1 MNIFFQIA
9 IGLVPVFLTF
19 LIITIVKRKAE
30 KKDLILNI
38 ITVSVT
44 GLILIGAVVMGIITA
59 LGKGNLSSEKKDKVT
74 LDLVYAVAENGD
86 YEYAFELL
94 DSMRESSA
102 DSAAIA
108 MCRGNLYASMR
119 QPTYAKA
126 MYSKAN
132 AMEEVKNYG
141 QLMELCDRAIEES
154 KVDYTTLI
162 QNGEAE
168 EIETECTDELKDY
181 ADDIIKESI
190 SDDDIKDTGD
200 ILAES
205 EKVFDEFI
213 TSDTLPE
220 DEIEKLIK
228 KLDKLI
234 EENPE
239 LLEIPFVRECRLK
252 LLSLVEKYKDIVAT
266 LDENTTFDEL
276 AIIAELY
283 VNDLIK
289 GKDFPEGY
297 GENFT
302 EIAEAVAKQLEKTK
316 DIISDEE
323 PNTQRRVEELIE
335 RLKESSKNPAI
346 AMLCE
351 ELAIIASDESSHD
364 RPKAYM
370 QLARIEY
377 HEGNDELAE
386 QYISSALNTVGVSDD
401 DSFAVPMIEIVD
413 AITDKDD
420 INKVKDIAVYVED
433 VTSNSS
439 DYLVVKAIDKA
450 KQENG
455 ESTDTDTDSDS
466 DDARNPFEVFFADT
480 ASKKRNAFSIT
491 SVDATNFE
499 TVQLVVNVDPSISLT
514 AEELKKL
521 INIKDCDIDIED
533 FEIEKVEYSGAQI
546 MLVCDISGSMYG
558 QPIDDLRY
566 AVKQYVE
573 TSSDV
578 ESIALVTFDDYII
591 DVYDFGTDNDTLI
604 NAAEGLYSQ
613 GGTNMYGAIVDS
625 LGNFD
630 SDDDELRYIL
640 LLSDGCDNSPASTES
655 INNNIGYP
663 CKENGIVLYSLGL
676 GSSVDIDYMNTIA
689 TSTGGY
695 FTYINNSNTL
705 DTFYSSLR
713 SQILNRYIITF
724 EAKDTLRADR
734 EVTISLNDKI
744 NNNIVSDTKRYTMY
758 GTDADVD
765 SLEENEDMIEFQNLS
780 VSGLDTRR
788 IFKNNKPVTVNL
800 KGTGFKKDFTYS
812 VSLKGKLDYDSITCE
827 YVDGNNIKLTLPGG
841 MACGTYDLYVT
852 VNGRTAILQD
862 ELTVSAKGNEKT
874 TTFGAY
880 VFTSDTRAESENGIT
895 LSGYVTMNG
904 WLHFKGDVTIAGD
917 LNGQTI
923 KVTDNSGSYIQY
935 NSSTSKGIAKVLA
948 SKNITI
954 PIYQLGT
961 FTLYNDVFEDGD
973 SSEYE
978 VSYIP
983 VPFLYIY
990 QSIQFNT
997 PGIAL
1002 YPDKLEIKTD
1012 AFSTAFPMQDKL
1024 LKSTTDDL
1032 FSFDWSGSAFLTN
1045 KSIDVDIEIKRE
1057 TDNDDEMEDYRNGKP
1072 SNFGMMSIQTIPA
1085 DFEIVINTLDDVY
1098 KLDFK
1103 VNLPSMKLKSIS
1115 LLLEWTSRDDDNG
1128 LQHLAPKQVMIG
1140 ANYPVKSTIGPV
1152 PVTYSDF
1159 KLGLDNIDPN
1169 KNILHWTLVGS
1180 FDLGVSKVSDYVP
1193 GLEKWIDDP
1202 AILKLEDITAKLCLG
1217 EFYVGVSATAKIIE
1231 KIDVGSVEIEFGKI
1245 PFSCVLLDLEDVE
1258 SYGARAKLTTGINW
1272 HADNVD
1278 VTMQGSIGLNLH
1290 TALFGIEA
1298 GGVVD
1303 ISLRWW
1309 IFEAEKYVEGQ
1320 GLIGFT
1326 KINGQQAF
1334 VVKGRSST
1342 KNGTKEIYA
1351 YFYDGEKD
1359 CGTRKL

>member
-1 MNIFFQIA
+1 MNIFFQVA

-19 LIITIVKRKAE
+19 LIIAIVRRKAE
-30 KKDLILNI
+30 KKDKIINI
-38 ITVSVT
+38 ITTVVT
-44 GLILIGAVVMGIITA
+44 GVILIFALVMGIITA
-59 LGKGNLSSEKKDKVT
+59 FGKGNLSSEKRDEVT
-74 LDLVYAVAENGD
+74 LELVYAVAENGD

-119 QPTYAKA
+119 EPVYAKA

-141 QLMELCDRAIEES
+141 QLIELCDRAIEES
-154 KVDYTTLI
+154 NVDYATLI
-162 QNGEAE
+162 QNGD
-168 EIETECTDELKDY
+168 IDKVETDALDELKDF
-181 ADDIIKESI
+181 ADDEIADSVSK
-190 SDDDIKDTGD
+190 DYIKDTGD
-200 ILAES
+200 ILADS
-205 EKVFDEFI
+205 EKIFDDFI
-213 TSDTLPE
+213 TSDTL
-220 DEIEKLIK
+220 DNDAVNKLIK
-228 KLDKLI
+228 KLNKLI

-239 LLEIPFVRECRLK
+239 ILEIPSIRECRLK
-252 LLSLVEKYKDIVAT
+252 LLSLVGKYKDIAAT
-266 LDENTTFDEL
+266 IDENTTFDEL

-289 GKDFPEGY
+289 GKDFPESY
-297 GENFT
+297 GEDFT
-302 EIAEAVAKQLEKTK
+302 KIAEAVAKQLEKTK

-323 PNTQRRVEELIE
+323 PNTQHRVEELIE
-335 RLKESSKNPAI
+335 RLKDTSKNPAI

-351 ELAIIASDESSHD
+351 ELAIIASDEGSYD

-377 HEGNDELAE
+377 HDGNDELAE
-386 QYISSALNTVGVSDD
+386 QYISAALNTIGVSND
-401 DSFAVPMIEIVD
+401 DSFSVPMIEIVD

-433 VTSNSS
+433 VTDNSS
-439 DYLVVKAIDKA
+439 DYLVVKAIDRA
-450 KQENG
+450 KQDDDYT
-455 ESTDTDTDSDS
+455 SDTDTNEA
-466 DDARNPFEVFFADT
+466 DARNPFEVFFADT

-491 SVDATNFE
+491 SVDATGFE

-514 AEELKKL
+514 ATELKKL
-521 INIKDCDIDIED
+521 INIKDCGIAIED

-546 MLVCDISGSMYG
+546 MLVCDISGSMSG
-558 QPIDDLRY
+558 QPIADLRN
-566 AVKQYVE
+566 AVQKYVE

-578 ESIALVTFDDYII
+578 ESIALITFDDYII

-604 NAAEGLYSQ
+604 SAAQGLYSQ
-613 GGTNMYGAIVDS
+613 GGTNMYGAIIDS
-625 LGNFD
+625 LKYFD

-640 LLSDGCDNSPASTES
+640 LLSDGCDNNPASTEN

-663 CKENGIVLYSLGL
+663 CKDNGIVLYSLGL

-695 FTYINNSNTL
+695 FTYINDSTTL
-705 DTFYSSLR
+705 DSFYSSLR

-744 NNNIVSDTKRYTMY
+744 NNNIVSDTKKYTMY

-765 SLEENEDMIEFQNLS
+765 SLEENEDMIKFQGLS

-788 IFKNNKPVTVNL
+788 IFKNTKPVTVKL
-800 KGTGFKKDFTYS
+800 KGSGFKEDFTYS
-812 VSLKGKLDYDSITCE
+812 ATLKGKLDYDGITCKYINE
-827 YVDGNNIKLTLPGG
+827 TTIELTIPGG
-841 MACGTYDLYVT
+841 MACGTYDLYLT
-852 VNGRTAILQD
+852 VNGKTAILQK

-880 VFTSDTRAESENGIT
+880 VFTSDTRAESDNGIT

-904 WLHFKGDVTIAGD
+904 WLHFNGDVTITGD

-923 KVTDNSGSYIQY
+923 QVTDYSGSYIQY
-935 NSSTSKGIAKVLA
+935 NSSTAEGLAKILA
-948 SKNITI
+948 SRNISV
-954 PIYQLGT
+954 PIGALGQ

-973 SSEYE
+973 STDYQ

-983 VPFLYIY
+983 LPVLYIY
-990 QSIQFNT
+990 QSIQFNM
-997 PGIAL
+997 PGVAL

-1024 LKSTTDDL
+1024 LKCATDEL

-1045 KSIDVDIEIKRE
+1045 KSIDAKIEIKRE
-1057 TDNDDEMEDYRNGKP
+1057 TDNDDEMDAYRKGKP
-1072 SNFGMMSIQTIPA
+1072 SNFGMMTIQTIPA
-1085 DFEIVINTLDDVY
+1085 DFEIVIDTLEDEY

-1103 VNLPSMKLKSIS
+1103 INLPSMKLESVS
-1115 LLLEWTSRDDDNG
+1115 LLLEWGSRDDDKG
-1128 LQHLAPKQVMIG
+1128 TQHLAPKQVMIG
-1140 ANYPVKSTIGPV
+1140 ADFTVKSTIGPV

-1159 KLGLDNIDPN
+1159 KLGLDDIDPN
-1169 KNILHWTLVGS
+1169 KSVLKWTLVGS
-1180 FDLGVSKVSDYVP
+1180 FDLGVSKVSDYVK

-1202 AILKLEDITAKLCLG
+1202 AILKLDDVTARLNLG
-1217 EFYVGVSATAKIIE
+1217 EIYVSVSAKAQIIE
-1231 KIDVGSVEIEFGKI
+1231 KIDVGSIEIEFGKI
-1245 PFSCVLLDLEDVE
+1245 PFTCVLLDLEDVE
-1258 SYGARAKLTTGINW
+1258 SYGARAKLTAGVDW

-1278 VTMQGSIGLNLH
+1278 VTMQGSVALNLH
-1290 TALFGIEA
+1290 TALFGIEV
-1298 GGVVD
+1298 GGEVD

-1326 KINGQQAF
+1326 KINNQQAF

-1342 KNGTKEIYA
+1342 KKGTKEIYA
-1351 YFYDGEKD
+1351 YFYNGQKD

>member
-44 GLILIGAVVMGIITA
+44 GLILIAAVVMGIITA

-190 SDDDIKDTGD
+190 TDDDIKDTGD

-220 DEIEKLIK
+220 DEIEKLIN

-335 RLKESSKNPAI
+335 RLKDSSKNPAI

-455 ESTDTDTDSDS
+455 ELTDTDTDTESGE
-466 DDARNPFEVFFADT
+466 ARNPFEVFFADT

-521 INIKDCDIDIED
+521 INIKDCGVDIED

-546 MLVCDISGSMYG
+546 MLICDVSGSMSG
-558 QPIDDLRY
+558 DPTTDLKNAIKRF
-566 AVKQYVE
+566 VE
-573 TSSDV
+573 TSNDI
-578 ESIALVTFDDYII
+578 ESISLVTFNSGIVDS
-591 DVYDFGTDNDTLI
+591 YDFGTDTDTLI
-604 NAAEGLYSQ
+604 NAADSIYST
-613 GGTNMYGAIVDS
+613 GGTNMYGTIVDS
-625 LGNFD
+625 MDGFD
-630 SDDDELRYIL
+630 SDDNELRFIL
-640 LLSDGCDNSPASTES
+640 LLSDGCDGSPASIET
-655 INNNIGYP
+655 INNEVGSY

-676 GSSVDIDYMNTIA
+676 GNDVDIDYMNTIA
-689 TSTGGY
+689 ASTGGY
-695 FTYINNSNTL
+695 FTYVGDSATL
-705 DTFYSSLR
+705 ESFYSTLR

-734 EVTISLNDKI
+734 IVTISLNDKI
-744 NNNIVSDTKRYTMY
+744 NNNIVSDSKKYTMY

-765 SLEENEDMIEFQNLS
+765 SLEENEDMIEFEGLS

-788 IFKNNKPVTVNL
+788 IFKNNNSVTVNL

-812 VSLKGKLDYDSITCE
+812 VNLKGKLDYDNITCE
-827 YVDGNNIKLTLPGG
+827 YVDENNIKLTLPGG
-841 MACGTYDLYVT
+841 MACGTYNLYVT
-852 VNGRTAILQD
+852 INGKTAILMN

-904 WLHFKGDVTIAGD
+904 WLHFNGDVTITGD
-917 LNGQTI
+917 LNSYSIQ
-923 KVTDNSGSYIQY
+923 VNDESGSYIQY
-935 NSSTSKGIAKVLA
+935 NKSTAEGLAKMFANKNFVLP
-948 SKNITI
+948 I
-954 PIYQLGT
+954 PALGT
-961 FTLYNDVFEDGD
+961 FNLYNDANESGNSV
-973 SSEYE
+973 EYK
-978 VSYIP
+978 VDYIP
-983 VPFLYIY
+983 IPALYLVNTL
-990 QSIQFNT
+990 SIHT
-997 PGIAL
+997 PGVAL
-1002 YPDKLEIKTD
+1002 YPDKLEVKGD
-1012 AFSTAFPMQDKL
+1012 AFNTELPMQKNL
-1024 LKSTTDDL
+1024 LKAVASDL
-1032 FSFDWSGSAFLTN
+1032 FTFELGVSGYFTN
-1045 KSIDVDIEIKRE
+1045 KSIDVKIEASNKNTE
-1057 TDNDDEMEDYRNGKP
+1057 DEGSTYKNRVP
-1072 SNFGMMSIQTIPA
+1072 SNFGMMPIYTTPA
-1085 DFEIVINTLDDVY
+1085 EYDITINTLENQY
-1098 KLDFK
+1098 IIDFAVK
-1103 VNLPSMKLKSIS
+1103 VAFIDSDGLGLY
-1115 LLLEWTSRDDDNG
+1115 LEWGERDTDKG
-1128 LQHLAPKQVMIG
+1128 LQHLAPTKVMLKADFSI
-1140 ANYPVKSTIGPV
+1140 KSTLGTV

-1159 KLGLDNIDPN
+1159 KLGLEDIDPN
-1169 KNILHWTLVGS
+1169 KSVLDWMLVGS
-1180 FDLGVSKVSDYVP
+1180 FDLATTKVSDYIP
-1193 GLEKWIDDP
+1193 GIAKWIDDP
-1202 AILKLEDITAKLCLG
+1202 AILKLDDITARLRLNNFYIGAEAEAKLLENISLG
-1217 EFYVGVSATAKIIE
+1217 KIE
-1231 KIDVGSVEIEFGKI
+1231 LEFGNLTYT
-1245 PFSCVLLDLEDVE
+1245 CMMLDLEDVQ
-1258 SYGARAKLTTGINW
+1258 SKGARAKLTAGITWDTN
-1272 HADNVD
+1272 NVD
-1278 VTMQGSIGLNLH
+1278 VELTGSLALNLH
-1290 TALFGIEA
+1290 TAFFGIEA
-1298 GGVVD
+1298 EGVCD
-1303 ISLRWW
+1303 IELSWW
-1309 IFEAEKYVEGQ
+1309 IFNKQFYQEGRA
-1320 GLIGFT
+1320 LIGFMNVNNQ
-1326 KINGQQAF
+1326 KAF
-1334 VVKGRSST
+1334 VVKSRST
-1342 KNGTKEIYA
+1342 NKDGTTEVYA
-1351 YFYDGEKD
+1351 YLYDGEKD
-1359 CGTRKL
+1359 CGKRKL